1 MDRQIIQ
8 LYKQAY
14 KDSFEKIHKQEI
26 YKWKAV
32 QVFQENWDINADD
45 FAGMLEKSLSK
56 TGNLLDSN
64 NTFPRKMAISN
75 SEKSPLEMR
84 ELFKR
89 LFNEEDDVI
98 ERMKSFREDFKLLNN
113 KNFPDKTD
121 YQNHREILVYL
132 CLKYPESYYFY
143 KFNMFKDFAGK
154 VNFDYTPRMGRYEN
168 LSQYYHLCELVKQEL
183 ISDQELLKLHKN
195 RIEPDCFFD
204 SSLNILTQ
212 DFIYAVVRHLDVT
225 KQDTLK
231 QKPAKADTTTSMTS
245 SASLKKKDVDF
256 TARIIN
262 HQIKNA
268 ENKRLGDL
276 GELWVVEQERLRL
289 INSGRSDLSLKVEHI
304 AMSKGDGA
312 GYDILSFDEQG
323 NELLI
328 EVKTTKGGLMSNF
341 YITRNELERSIIEE
355 SKYRLYRVYDFDI
368 EKQVGKIHIFKGN
381 LTSLCQVP
389 TQYQVYI
396 DKL

>member
-1 MDRQIIQ
+1 MNRQIIQ

-14 KDSFEKIHKQEI
+14 KESFEKIHKQEI

-64 NTFPRKMAISN
+64 NTFPRKMAVSN
-75 SEKSPLEMR
+75 SEKSPFEMR

-89 LFNEEDDVI
+89 LFNEEDDVL

-113 KNFPDKTD
+113 RNFPDKTD

-132 CLKYPESYYFY
+132 CLKYPENYYFY

-154 VNFDYTPRMGRYEN
+154 VEYDYIPRMGRYEN

-212 DFIYAVVRHLDVT
+212 DFIYAVVRHLNVT
-225 KQDTLK
+225 KPDVLK
-231 QKPAKADTTTSMTS
+231 QKPAKVDTTTSMTS
-245 SASLKKKDVDF
+245 SVSLKKKDVDF

-328 EVKTTKGGLMSNF
+328 EVKTTKGGLKSNF
-341 YITRNELERSIIEE
+341 YITRNELERSMIEE

-368 EKQVGKIHIFKGN
+368 EKQMGKIHIFKGS

>member
-1 MDRQIIQ
+1 MNRQIIQ

-14 KDSFEKIHKQEI
+14 KESFEKIHKQEI

-75 SEKSPLEMR
+75 SEKSPFEMR

-132 CLKYPESYYFY
+132 CLRHPENYYFY

-154 VNFDYTPRMGRYEN
+154 VEYDYTPRMGRYEN

-212 DFIYAVVRHLDVT
+212 DFIYAVVRHLEVT
-225 KQDTLK
+225 QRNISK
-231 QKPAKADTTTSMTS
+231 QKPANFDTTTSMTS
-245 SASLKKKDVDF
+245 TASLKKKDVDF
-256 TARIIN
+256 TSRIIN
-262 HQIKNA
+262 HQTRNA

-328 EVKTTKGGLMSNF
+328 EVKTTKGGLKSNF

-368 EKQVGKIHIFKGN
+368 EKQVGKIHIFKGS
-381 LTSLCQVP
+381 LTMLCQVP